1 MSGCRPPPRPE
12 ERDSSTA
19 AQLYVQ
25 RVRSGVVD
33 EGQHPL
39 QAASDTDSQSLSPTL
54 TRLPLTPPLSL
65 SSPIVETSPCLS
77 PCASP
82 SLGEGSRLLSLPWE
96 LLARVASLL
105 PARCVVSVLPHVCQA
120 LAGLGEDS
128 AAWRL
133 RAQRLTHG
141 RPFPLLPR
149 DDFHWPAAC
158 MEMEDLIGHWAG
170 QGEGEGHYSLT
181 GGHFASVDAVLL
193 LEGGT
198 LCASGG
204 RDRNVNLWDLRQL
217 GGPGG
222 VGGALVRT
230 LGSDPGGSHRGWV
243 WSLAGNGSRLCS
255 GSFDSTVRLWD
266 LGAGGVSAGEVRG
279 RAAVICLACLP
290 DVLVAGSY
298 DKKVTIYDPRASDP
312 LVKSLRLHGNAV
324 LCVAADD
331 HYILSG
337 SEDRTLAVF
346 DRRAGRL
353 LHKIQLS
360 SFPRCLSYG
369 CEGAELWAG
378 DNQGQLHAFSPS
390 CGSFLPLGQFSV
402 GHRALVTGV
411 HSSPGA
417 LYTCSTDCTVKA
429 GPVCPPV
436 HPSISLSVSPSVC
449 LSVCHSV
456 SVCLSLPLSVF
467 LSWSLSP
474 SLPVR
479 VSLCVTCMSLAN
491 VYHTLSLSLFS
502 LSLSRRCTSPV
513 APPGHCAHCSTTVL

>member
-1 MSGCRPPPRPE
+1 
-12 ERDSSTA
+12 
-19 AQLYVQ
+19 
-25 RVRSGVVD
+25 
-33 EGQHPL
+33 
-39 QAASDTDSQSLSPTL
+39 
-54 TRLPLTPPLSL
+54 
-65 SSPIVETSPCLS
+65 
-77 PCASP
+77 SP
-82 SLGEGSRLLSLPWE
+82 SLGEGSGLLSLPWE

-170 QGEGEGHYSLT
+170 QGEGEGAVGAERAAEGAEGARQREGEGGVQREGDGGVQREGEGDREAAAGAVRGAQGAEGEREGDAEGEREREVEAEGMVELGGTVPQHYSLT

-331 HYILSG
+331 RYILSG

-360 SFPRCLSYG
+360 SYLLSLSYG
-369 CEGAELWAG
+369 REGAELWAG

-417 LYTCSTDCTVKA
+417 LYTCSTDRTVKVHLPCA
-429 GPVCPPV
+429 PPRTLCTLQHHNV
-436 HPSISLSVSPSVC
+436 INGLSVEGGMLAAASGDMSVE
-449 LSVCHSV
+449 VWKV
-456 SVCLSLPLSVF
+456 EE
-467 LSWSLSP
+467 
-474 SLPVR
+474 
-479 VSLCVTCMSLAN
+479 
-491 VYHTLSLSLFS
+491 
-502 LSLSRRCTSPV
+502 
-513 APPGHCAHCSTTVL
+513 